1 MGEARCIE
9 FADLLAVWSLALG
22 YENLRENREQSE
34 HNDVQRANDA
44 QAAMLLDAIGARLD
58 AQDEKLDEILKAVE
72 NESH

>member
-1 MGEARCIE
+1 MGEARGIE

-22 YENLRENREQSE
+22 YQNLYENERQSE

-58 AQDEKLDEILKAVE
+58 AQDEKLDAILKAV
-72 NESH
+72 NK

>member
-1 MGEARCIE
+1 MGEARGIE

-44 QAAMLLDAIGARLD
+44 QASMLLDAIGARLD
-58 AQDEKLDEILKAVE
+58 AQDEKLDAILKAV
-72 NESH
+72 NHESH